1 VTMKRA
7 IRVVLWV
14 GVVAL
19 AIAPWAV
26 AQTSVTLTAP
36 PPGFAYDNIY
46 MSPYYATVG
55 GVANTPVICDDF
67 GDDSTKSTWTATLTA
82 FTGLSAPTNT
92 SWALAGG
99 TLAQYN
105 AVAYLTLQVLSQ
117 TYGSTGQVKYS
128 FADWAVFDPTGVAK
142 YLTSNPIT
150 TGALTTAALCNDIFG
165 AGAFSATTKVCT
177 AAGGGLVGAAY
188 AAAVPN
194 GGYHMQILSPDTTGS
209 NPLTVC
215 KAETGCAAQEFI
227 AVSVPEGGTTAAY
240 LVLAGFCSFGAMS
253 LRFRRQIGANS
264 AA

>member
-1 VTMKRA
+1 MKRA
-7 IRVVLWV
+7 IRLVLWV
-14 GVVAL
+14 GVLAL
-19 AIAPWAV
+19 GIAPRAV

-67 GDDSTKSTWTATLTA
+67 GDDSSKSTWTATLTS
-82 FTGLSAPTNT
+82 FTGLTAPTNT

-105 AVAYLTLQVLSQ
+105 AVAYLTLQVLNQ
-117 TYGSTGQVKYS
+117 AYGSTGQVMYS

-142 YLTSNPIT
+142 YLTSYPIT
-150 TGALTTAALCNDIFG
+150 GGTLTTANLCNDIFG
-165 AGAFSATTKVCT
+165 SGAFNATTKVCT
-177 AAGGGLVGAAY
+177 AAIGGLVGTAY
-188 AAAVPN
+188 AAPVPN
-194 GGYHMQILSPDTTGS
+194 GGYQMEILSPTTGS

-227 AVSVPEGGTTAAY
+227 AMVPEGGAATAY
-240 LVLAGFCSFGAMS
+240 LVLAGLCCFGAMF
-253 LRFRRQIGANS
+253 LRSRRQTGTIT